1 MKENNSYLTISGFT
15 CHTPTSENTSCT
27 GGTITDI
34 YVPVTEE
41 NSQSNSYVITLKE
54 LKSCNGF
61 EDLSN
66 EQADEIIN
74 TLYQLST
81 ICYRSILE

>member
-1 MKENNSYLTISGFT
+1 MTISGST
-15 CHTPTSENTSCT
+15 CLTPTSENSSCT
-27 GGTITDI
+27 GGTITEI
-34 YVPVTEE
+34 HVPVTEE

-61 EDLSN
+61 EDVTN

-74 TLYQLST
+74 TLYKLSA
-81 ICYRSILE
+81 ICYRSIIR